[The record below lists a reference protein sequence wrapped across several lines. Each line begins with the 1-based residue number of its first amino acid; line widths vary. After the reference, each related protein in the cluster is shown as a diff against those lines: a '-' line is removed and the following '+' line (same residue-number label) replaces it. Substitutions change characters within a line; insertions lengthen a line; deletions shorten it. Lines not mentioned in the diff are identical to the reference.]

1 MRYATPKFLPG
12 TEGCKISCMCDEEFH
27 TIHDPPLIFDM
38 ATNPREDK
46 PLSIKDPRF
55 STIVQAAEDAV
66 RYHKDSVEIVENQLS
81 VANWIFRPYLM
92 PCCNFPF
99 CSCKDE
105 KRKFND
111 FT

>member
-12 TEGCKISCMCDEEFH
+12 TEGCKKRCMCDEEFH
-27 TIHDPPLIFDM
+27 TVHDPPLIFDM
-38 ATNPREDK
+38 ATNPYEDK
-46 PLSIKDPRF
+46 PLSVTDPRF

-66 RYHKDSVEIVENQLS
+66 RHHEESVVVVENQMS
-81 VANWIFRPYLM
+81 DENHKFNPYLM

-105 KRKFND
+105 KRKV
-111 FT
+111 